1 MRTVVDSSAVL
12 AFLREEPGAE
22 AAMEAIAVGVI
33 SAVNV
38 AEVMAGLLR
47 DGVSD
52 EDAVSALDQL
62 CGRVIPADHSLALE
76 AGRLRRL
83 TDPAGL
89 SLGDRFCLALA
100 RRLGA
105 GVVTSD
111 RAWSR
116 IADQVGVEVYLIR

>member
-1 MRTVVDSSAVL
+1 MD
-12 AFLREEPGAE
+12 
-22 AAMEAIAVGVI
+22 AIADGVI

-47 DGVSD
+47 DGVTD
-52 EDAVSALDQL
+52 EDAVAALDQL
-62 CGRVIPADHSLALE
+62 GGRVFPADHALALE

-111 RAWSR
+111 RAWAR
-116 IADQVGVEVYLIR
+116 IADQVGVEVHLIR

>member
-1 MRTVVDSSAVL
+1 MD
-12 AFLREEPGAE
+12 
-22 AAMEAIAVGVI
+22 AIADGVI

-47 DGVSD
+47 DGVTD
-52 EDAVSALDQL
+52 EDAVAALDQL
-62 CGRVIPADHSLALE
+62 GGRVFPADHALALE

-105 GVVTSD
+105 DVVTSD
-111 RAWSR
+111 RAWAH
-116 IADQVGVEVYLIR
+116 IADHVGVEVHLIR

>member
-1 MRTVVDSSAVL
+1 
-12 AFLREEPGAE
+12 
-22 AAMEAIAVGVI
+22 MEAIAGGVI

-38 AEVMAGLLR
+38 AEIMAGLLR
-47 DGVSD
+47 DEVTD
-52 EDAVSALDQL
+52 KDAVAALDQL
-62 CGRVIPADHSLALE
+62 GGRVIPADHSLALE

-83 TDPAGL
+83 TDAAGL

-116 IADQVGVEVYLIR
+116 VADQVGVEVHLIR